1 MRRGHLQ
8 SIVLKIMDCF
18 YWNFYIQNLYF
29 EATKKMQELL
39 PVNINTVNLTQPR
52 KYAQHR
58 LKKLKDERLS
68 FMYSKI
74 DFGHK

>member
-1 MRRGHLQ
+1 M
-8 SIVLKIMDCF
+8 
-18 YWNFYIQNLYF
+18 
-29 EATKKMQELL
+29 EELL
-39 PVNINTVNLTQPR
+39 QVNINMVNLTQPR

-58 LKKLKDERLS
+58 LKKLQDERLS